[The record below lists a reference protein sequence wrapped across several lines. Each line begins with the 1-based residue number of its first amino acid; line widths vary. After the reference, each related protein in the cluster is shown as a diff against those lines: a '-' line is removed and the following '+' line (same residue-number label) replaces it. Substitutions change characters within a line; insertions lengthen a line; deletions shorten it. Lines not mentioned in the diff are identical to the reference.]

1 MKLQSQRHRYP
12 HLRRAIPA
20 LSPLLILPACAPAP
34 KAQPAEPPTT
44 ALADLAPA
52 ESTPAEAPSNDDLND
67 LLAAST
73 AALDQLYATGAMD
86 RPAPTTPTLLPPEP
100 EPSEVE
106 LVATPEPV
114 IESDTPA
121 DPPPSLDAR
130 ILDLATELGV
140 LIRERA
146 ESHADLAP
154 ALPTLAALDALGADG
169 LDPWLDP
176 DLALLAPNEADA
188 AARLRTLHQLLTDNP
203 DAAPGALAT
212 VADELRAAQPVRIA
226 DARLCTRVEGFG
238 RYTDYPDAALVA
250 GRDHRL
256 IIYTEVDSFD
266 RTPLDDAGAP
276 LPAPGPD
283 ATPLPPDQYRVEV
296 SQELLLY
303 HDADGLLAWRRPAQV
318 SRYESRA
325 PLRDFFLT
333 DPIALPRTLT
343 IGSYHLKVVVRDL
356 ADGST
361 DERILPIRVVA
372 DPNLAKRR

>member
-1 MKLQSQRHRYP
+1 MKLQSPPRLHP
-12 HLRRAIPA
+12 HLRRAIAA
-20 LSPLLILPACAPAP
+20 LAPLLILPACAPAP
-34 KAQPAEPPTT
+34 NAQPDESTST
-44 ALADLAPA
+44 ALAELAPTDP
-52 ESTPAEAPSNDDLND
+52 TPTAGPSEGDLTE

-86 RPAPTTPTLLPPEP
+86 RPAPPAPAPTESDPTDTDLAVAEP
-100 EPSEVE
+100 EPVE
-106 LVATPEPV
+106 D
-114 IESDTPA
+114 IETPA

-146 ESHADLAP
+146 ESHADFAP

-176 DLALLAPNEADA
+176 DLALLAPNEAEA
-188 AARLRTLHQLLTDNP
+188 AARLRTLHRLLTENP
-203 DAAPGALAT
+203 DAAPAALAT
-212 VADELRAAQPVRIA
+212 LADELRAAQPVRIA

-238 RYTDYPDAALVA
+238 RYTDYPDAALLA

-266 RTPLDDAGAP
+266 RTPLDTEGTP
-276 LPAPGPD
+276 LPTPGPD
-283 ATPLPPDQYRVEV
+283 ATALPAARYRVEI

-303 HDADGLLAWRRPAQV
+303 HDADGLLAWRRPAEV

-333 DPIALPRTLT
+333 DPVALPRTLT
-343 IGSYHLKVVVRDL
+343 VGSYHLKVVVRDR

>member
-1 MKLQSQRHRYP
+1 MKLQNQPRLHSY
-12 HLRRAIPA
+12 LLRAIPA
-20 LSPLLILPACAPAP
+20 LPLLLLPACAPAP
-34 KAQPAEPPTT
+34 KAQTTDPSTPLAE
-44 ALADLAPA
+44 LAPA
-52 ESTPAEAPSNDDLND
+52 DPAPTDAPSEDDLND

-86 RPAPTTPTLLPPEP
+86 RPAPPPQPTEPEP
-100 EPSEVE
+100 EPDID
-106 LVATPEPV
+106 LAANPEPTDP
-114 IESDTPA
+114 ETPA

-154 ALPTLAALDALGADG
+154 ALATLAALDALGADG

-176 DLALLAPNEADA
+176 ALALLAPTEAQA
-188 AARLRTLHQLLTDNP
+188 AARLRTLHQLLTTDP
-203 DAAPGALAT
+203 DAAPATLAT
-212 VADELRAAQPVRIA
+212 LADELRAAQPIRIA

-238 RYTDYPDAALVA
+238 RYTDYPDPALLA

-266 RTPLDDAGAP
+266 RTPLDSEGAP

-283 ATPLPPDQYRVEV
+283 ATPLPADQYRVEI

-333 DPIALPRTLT
+333 DPVALPRTLT
-343 IGSYHLKVVVRDL
+343 VGSYHLKVVVRDL

-372 DPNLAKRR
+372 DPNLARRR